1 MLKDEIDGSENAL
14 TRAELAKAY
23 KGAMWANHPD
33 RKGSPY
39 LALKINEAKNLL
51 DRLAT

>member
-1 MLKDEIDGSENAL
+1 MLKDETDGSENAL
-14 TRAELAKAY
+14 TRAELAKEY
-23 KGAMWANHPD
+23 RRVMWANHPD

-51 DRLAT
+51 DPLAT